1 MDLIFLAFAKITIL
15 KIKLIKI
22 PMPIMTRANTPQF
35 FKQHSQSLEEQ
46 ELTKPTIGVAIIDN
60 IIIVN
65 TCMTV

>member
-1 MDLIFLAFAKITIL
+1 
-15 KIKLIKI
+15 
-22 PMPIMTRANTPQF
+22 MPIMTRANTPQF

-65 TCMTV
+65 TCMTVWQTLADFCKDISLS

>member
-1 MDLIFLAFAKITIL
+1 
-15 KIKLIKI
+15 
-22 PMPIMTRANTPQF
+22 MPIMTRANTPQF

-65 TCMTV
+65 TCITV